1 MGKYQKGKIVQGV
14 VTGIETYGAF
24 VSFDEFYS
32 GLIHISEISHSFVK
46 DINEFVQVGD
56 IINTE
61 IMEVDD
67 SLFQLKLSIK
77 NINYKNVKNARKK
90 NIVETKSG
98 FATLEKK
105 LPLWIEE
112 SIKKIKNWK
121 IVVDKLN
128 YRWYS

>member
-32 GLIHISEISHSFVK
+32 GLIHISEISHGFVNNINDFVK
-46 DINEFVQVGD
+46 VGD

-61 IMEVDD
+61 IMEVDNTV
-67 SLFQLKLSIK
+67 FQLKLSIK
-77 NINYKNVKNARKK
+77 NINYKNIRNAKKK
-90 NIVETKSG
+90 NIIETKSG
-98 FATLEKK
+98 FKTLSKK

-112 SIKKIKNWK
+112 SIKKIKN
-121 IVVDKLN
+121 
-128 YRWYS
+128 